1 MSEQDYQELTD
12 EDYKNMSRSGLYKRA
27 SQIVNMLNDAG
38 QKAGI
43 GGNINMIIY
52 TSLRSEGE
60 KYIRNKNE
68 VEPSQRQ
75 IERLVKTIYKNLV
88 KQKDIPLDVDWIREV
103 VFQES
108 TDTGVGLMYTR
119 LERVNSLIEKFTPQ
133 KEE

>member
-75 IERLVKTIYKNLV
+75 IERLVKTIYKNLM
-88 KQKDIPLDVDWIREV
+88 KQEDIKLDVEWIKSV
-103 VFQES
+103 VFKEKE
-108 TDTGVGLMYTR
+108 TIGVDRMYER
-119 LERVNSLIEKFTPQ
+119 LERVNALIEKFGGKQ
-133 KEE
+133 EN

>member
-1 MSEQDYQELTD
+1 MSEQDYQELTN

-27 SQIVNMLNDAG
+27 SQIVNMLNNAG
-38 QKAGI
+38 QKADV

-60 KYIRNKNE
+60 KYIRNKKE
-68 VEPSQRQ
+68 LEPSQRQ

-119 LERVNSLIEKFTPQ
+119 LERVNSLIEKFTAQ
-133 KEE
+133 QEE